1 MRPPIS
7 RPQTIA
13 QSSITIAR
21 ISTRSRSEFWRT
33 PSRGDRQPAHLEWGK
48 SSKPMSR
55 IVLLATAASLLATSA
70 PAAAPQFDTP
80 AKYAYL
86 VDVSSGATLY
96 EKNADARMPPA
107 SMAKMMT
114 TNVAF
119 ELIDKGELPLNKICT
134 VRPETW
140 AKWHGPAAGSTMF
153 LSPNEQVSV
162 ENLLHG
168 IVTLSGNDASV
179 VLAECIAGTEQAFAG
194 QMNSLG
200 KRIGLTN
207 SHFGTANGW
216 PDNGV
221 TYVSARDL
229 ATLARS
235 EIENHYSL
243 YKKFY
248 SQPSFTWGKTLGSN
262 QDITQQNRNPILGKV
277 PGADGL
283 KTGHTDE
290 AGYGFT
296 GSADQNGRRLIEVV
310 AGLPSWNARVQESTR
325 LIEWGF
331 NAWTAKPL
339 FQAGAKVGTA
349 RVQLGS
355 STEVPLVAPRNLA
368 VTVPAGLA
376 TGATN
381 MKIRYQGPIAAPI
394 AKGQHVADLVI
405 TTSDTP
411 PQIVP
416 LVAGEDVGRAGF
428 FGRI

>member
-1 MRPPIS
+1 
-7 RPQTIA
+7 
-13 QSSITIAR
+13 
-21 ISTRSRSEFWRT
+21 
-33 PSRGDRQPAHLEWGK
+33 
-48 SSKPMSR
+48 MSR
-55 IVLLATAASLLATSA
+55 TILLATAASILLTSPA
-70 PAAAPQFDTP
+70 PAAAPQFETP
-80 AKYAYL
+80 AKVAYL
-86 VDVSSGATLY
+86 IDLSSGAVLY
-96 EKNADARMPPA
+96 EKNADVRMPPA

-114 TNVAF
+114 TDVAF
-119 ELIDKGELPLNKICT
+119 ELIDQGKLPLNKMCT

-140 AKWHGPAAGSTMF
+140 QKWHGPAAGSTMF
-153 LSPNEQVSV
+153 LSPGEQVSV
-162 ENLLHG
+162 ENLLKG

-179 VLAECIAGTEQAFAG
+179 RHAECIAGTEPAFTD
-194 QMNSLG
+194 QMNALG
-200 KRIGLTN
+200 KKIGLTN

-229 ATLARS
+229 ATLARY
-235 EIENHYSL
+235 EIENHYKL
-243 YKKFY
+243 YKQFY
-248 SQPSFTWGKTLGSN
+248 SLPSFTWGKTLGAN
-262 QDITQQNRNPILGKV
+262 ADITQQNRNPILGKV

-296 GSADQNGRRLIEVV
+296 GSAEQNGRRLIEVL

-349 RVQLGS
+349 QVQLGS
-355 STEVPLVAPRNLA
+355 SSEVPLIAPRNLA

-376 TGATN
+376 SGATSLR
-381 MKIRYQGPIAAPI
+381 IRYQGPVAAPI
-394 AKGQHVADLVI
+394 AKGQHIADLVI
-405 TTSDTP
+405 TTGDTP

-416 LVAGEDVGRAGF
+416 LVAGEDVGKAGL
-428 FGRI
+428 FGRMWLGFKSLFGMA